1 MRHILLL
8 FFQLTRS
15 LGKLLRSGGAKALLA
30 ENLLLKHQLMI
41 ARRSRRR
48 APNLHS
54 LDRLLFGLGS
64 LFLPPRRLVHSAV
77 LTR

>member
-1 MRHILLL
+1 M
-8 FFQLTRS
+8 
-15 LGKLLRSGGAKALLA
+15 LLRSGGVKALLV

-48 APNLHS
+48 APNLRS

-64 LFLPPRRLVHSAV
+64 LFLPPRQPYLGWRKIA
-77 LTR
+77 